1 MNVCDTNTIPV
12 DNDISLKN
20 LVSYSSNTV
29 EMLYFSKPI
38 EVFFQNIDFVGQVGQ
53 KILIRA
59 GNTPQ
64 YLPRRRSQ
72 NVQISAAAA
81 VASCFLDFFKNIIQ
95 HDFTCVNYGVE
106 YRYPHESRIFYA
118 LSGSLSWYLLYSI
131 YIRKAVL

>member
-20 LVSYSSNTV
+20 LVSYSSNTL
-29 EMLYFSKPI
+29 EMVCLSSNAQ
-38 EVFFQNIDFVGQVGQ
+38 FFVQVGL
-53 KILIRA
+53 KILTRV
-59 GNTPQ
+59 GNTLQ

-81 VASCFLDFFKNIIQ
+81 DASCFLDFFKNIIQ

-106 YRYPHESRIFYA
+106 YRYPPMAAGFFMDFLGR
-118 LSGSLSWYLLYSI
+118 
-131 YIRKAVL
+131 